1 MKREKFSP
9 SEVCAIDKRALGE
22 FFSASGGQDTGLR
35 DGVAIVNVRGPLMHH
50 CEPHFDSYDAI
61 KMRVQTALTTK
72 PKAIVLSIDS
82 PGGLVSGCF
91 DTANEIAACC
101 EAAGVPLY
109 AYIDGQACSAA
120 YALACVADV
129 IVIPPSAEAGSIGC
143 VAEMC
148 STAKIESA
156 MGIDR
161 RIITSGDRKADGN
174 PGQPIADEAVAAL
187 TGKVMQLAGIF
198 AEHVCSRRP
207 MKLADV
213 VSMQAGVVIGANA
226 VPMLADYVMGE
237 DEMLAAI
244 AAGTFAAPA
253 AGTTEKT
260 MTIKASTKAEGGEG
274 GEEKKNPFAKAK
286 ESYRASLQA
295 IADDEKGDEKDREE
309 AKAALAA
316 MDKEEEPEAS
326 AEKEPDGDEAPAEKA
341 IAAIVMRAIAPVV
354 SRIEAREAKEA
365 KASADADA
373 VERTRLIA
381 SRADFDAATQTMCA
395 KLSLP
400 DLREYVK
407 TAEVRKPAPALKRIA
422 ASVVVGGTRAAGQ
435 VDAQGVGAPAG
446 AGGAPEMRQP
456 EADARGMRVAMGTE
470 KMPPHA
476 VVIDE
481 RGNLTIGQ
489 MYQPKPSDFDPRRLE
504 RTVREP

>member
-1 MKREKFSP
+1 MKREKFAP
-9 SEVCAIDKRALGE
+9 SDVCAIDKRALGE
-22 FFSASGGQDTGLR
+22 FFSAAGGQDTGLR

-50 CEPHFDSYDAI
+50 CESFFDSYDAI
-61 KMRVQTALTTK
+61 KMRVQSALVQK
-72 PKAIVLSIDS
+72 PKAVVLSIDS

-101 EAAGVPLY
+101 AAAGVPLY

-129 IVIPPSAEAGSIGC
+129 VVIPPSAEAGSIGC

-198 AEHVCSRRP
+198 FDHVCSHRP
-207 MKLADV
+207 MKIADLV
-213 VSMQAGVVIGANA
+213 AMQAGVVIGASA

-244 AAGTFAAPA
+244 AAGKFAAPTA
-253 AGTTEKT
+253 AGTTENTMAEQKT
-260 MTIKASTKAEGGEG
+260 GAKAEGD
-274 GEEKKNPFAKAK
+274 EEKKNPFAKAK

-295 IADDEKGDEKDREE
+295 IADDDKADEKDRES
-309 AKAALAA
+309 AKAELAA
-316 MDKEEEPEAS
+316 MDEDEKPEAS
-326 AEKEPDGDEAPAEKA
+326 AEHEEPDGDEPKEKA
-341 IAAIVMRAIAPVV
+341 IAAIVAKALAPVV
-354 SRIEAREAKEA
+354 QRLDAREASEA
-365 KASADADA
+365 KAQAKAESE
-373 VERTRLIA
+373 ERARLIA
-381 SRADFDAATQTMCA
+381 SRADFDAATQTMCS

-407 TAEVRKPAPALKRIA
+407 TAEVRKPKTALARIA
-422 ASVVVGGTRAAGQ
+422 ASTVVGGTRAAGQ
-435 VDAQGVGAPAG
+435 VDGSGGATGAG
-446 AGGAPEMRQP
+446 AAPLMRQSEG
-456 EADARGMRVAMGTE
+456 EARAMRIVMGTE
-470 KMPPHA
+470 AMPPHA
-476 VVIDE
+476 VHISED
-481 RGNLTIGQ
+481 GNLTIGQ
-489 MYQPKPSDFDPRRLE
+489 LYQPKPSDFDQRRLE
-504 RTVREP
+504 RGVREP